1 MMMMV
6 TKREMQREMQRRL
19 KSLLKKIRYSNQRRA
34 RQQSLPRRMRHHSL
48 RRRDNRRSLRENLR
62 ISFRVG
68 DRAREV
74 RMCQRVG
81 GRSR

>member
-6 TKREMQREMQRRL
+6 TKREMQRRL
-19 KSLLKKIRYSNQRRA
+19 KSLLKKIRHSHQRRA

-48 RRRDNRRSLRENLR
+48 RKRDKKRSR
-62 ISFRVG
+62 RVG

-74 RMCQRVG
+74 RMYLRVG